1 MAITIASA
9 PEQRTTSSSQAIAT
23 LIVAWLR
30 RSVGLSDAFQP
41 KPGEAQAIAILRDV
55 SSALD
60 RREWAERYL
69 CGMTKA
75 DVATHGI
82 NGRAQS

>member
-1 MAITIASA
+1 
-9 PEQRTTSSSQAIAT
+9 
-23 LIVAWLR
+23 
-30 RSVGLSDAFQP
+30 LSDAFQP